1 MLKLK
6 TLVISILAV
15 IGIIAAAGVV
25 AAQEQSN
32 ACVTHGAVPA
42 GNAGLAQDCETLLRI
57 MDTLRGSAT
66 LNWSSTTPI
75 SSWTGVRLGGSP
87 QRVTIMK
94 LQKQN
99 LDGQIPAGIGQL
111 DKLIDLWLYVNDL
124 SGPLPAEL
132 GNLADLKTLMLSN
145 NDFSGQIPLELNNL
159 NLDRLWL
166 KGNSFTGCM
175 PANLLEVPDGDAAGL
190 NLPACTG
197 GPPPPPSV
205 TSTPPGTESLS
216 EMVKRVRPAVVKVVN
231 MGQDGPS
238 GYGSGFIFRTDDD
251 GAAYILTNYHVV
263 DEAEEVWILVED
275 ETFFQAAI
283 EAVDPRRDL
292 GLLRICCGEFTTVEF
307 MDSSVLYPGDEVIAI
322 GYAQDDILPRTFRP
336 GRVIIPGE
344 ATVTRGI
351 ISAFRY
357 YSLLDTEVVQHDAPN
372 NPGNSGGPLL
382 SLDGRVVG
390 INTFGFRDHPALG
403 VTGEGLNF
411 AVLETTTQERLR
423 LWDLG
428 PSAEFGPLSGVLRHD
443 PSDDFLE
450 VFQPEFTATEDEFA
464 IGATFTNPY
473 AGSLQ
478 LWSYGFYFGRSG
490 EANDQYLYF
499 VVDSR
504 KQWFVYM
511 RDAGGELQRL
521 HSGIVPQLRTGT
533 GEKNALTLYVDG
545 PWGELYVNGQ
555 RVRYPEPFGAA
566 ERVNLGGTLL
576 ESHGGEV
583 AVMTGFFIGSERSG
597 ARTRYESFVG
607 VTYDHGR

>member
-1 MLKLK
+1 MKRLKVLAIGAA
-6 TLVISILAV
+6 LVLLVALGS
-15 IGIIAAAGVV
+15 VV
-25 AAQEQSN
+25 RAQSTG
-32 ACVTHGAVPA
+32 CVEGGAVPT
-42 GNAGLAQDCETLLRI
+42 GNPGLTRDCETLLD
-57 MDTLRGSAT
+57 MKATLQGTAE
-66 LNWSSTTPI
+66 LNWSTNVAI
-75 SSWTGVRLGGSP
+75 RSWQGIRLGGSP
-87 QRVTIMK
+87 LRVTTVR

-111 DKLIDLWLYVNDL
+111 DKLVDLWLYVNDL

-132 GNLADLKTLMLSN
+132 GNLSDLETLMLSH

-159 NLDRLWL
+159 NLSRLWL
-166 KGNSFTGCM
+166 KGNEFTGCM
-175 PANLLEVPDGDAAGL
+175 PANLLEVPDGDAASL
-190 NLPACTG
+190 RLPLCTDDG
-197 GPPPPPSV
+197 KPP
-205 TSTPPGTESLS
+205 TSTPTDRPESLS

-231 MGQDGPS
+231 MRADGPRGS
-238 GYGSGFIFRTDDD
+238 GSGFIFRTDDD

-263 DEAEEVWILVED
+263 DEAEEVWIFVED

-307 MDSSVLYPGDEVIAI
+307 MDSDVLYPGDEVISI
-322 GYAQDDILPRTFRP
+322 GYAADGYMPRTFRP
-336 GRVIIPGE
+336 GRVIVPGE

-357 YSLLDTEVVQHDAPN
+357 DSLRDVEFVQHDAPIN
-372 NPGNSGGPLL
+372 GGNSGGPLF
-382 SLDGRVVG
+382 SPDGRVVG
-390 INTFGFRDHPALG
+390 VTSLHFVDVPSRDLFLDGIA
-403 VTGEGLNF
+403 F

-428 PSAEFGPLSGVLRHD
+428 PSAGFGPLSGVLRHD
-443 PSDDFLE
+443 PSDDFFE

-511 RDAGGELQRL
+511 RDAGGESQRL

>member
-1 MLKLK
+1 MKRLKVLAIGAA
-6 TLVISILAV
+6 LVLLVALGS
-15 IGIIAAAGVV
+15 VV
-25 AAQEQSN
+25 RAQSTG
-32 ACVTHGAVPA
+32 CVEGGAVPT
-42 GNAGLAQDCETLLRI
+42 GNPGLTRDCETLLD
-57 MDTLRGSAT
+57 MKATLQGTAE
-66 LNWSSTTPI
+66 LNWSTNVAI
-75 SSWTGVRLGGSP
+75 RSWQGIRLGGSP
-87 QRVTIMK
+87 LRVTTVR

-111 DKLIDLWLYVNDL
+111 DKLVDLWLYVNDL

-132 GNLADLKTLMLSN
+132 GNLSDLETLMLSH

-159 NLDRLWL
+159 NLSRLWL
-166 KGNSFTGCM
+166 KGNEFTGCM
-175 PANLLEVPDGDAAGL
+175 PANLLEVPDGDAASL
-190 NLPACTG
+190 RLPLCTDDG
-197 GPPPPPSV
+197 KPP
-205 TSTPPGTESLS
+205 TSTPTDRPESLS

-231 MGQDGPS
+231 MRADGPQGS
-238 GYGSGFIFRTDDD
+238 GSGFIFRTDDD
-251 GAAYILTNYHVV
+251 GAAYILTNHHVV

-307 MDSSVLYPGDEVIAI
+307 MDSDVLHPGDEVISI
-322 GYAQDDILPRTFRP
+322 GYAADAIMPRTFRP
-336 GRVIIPGE
+336 GRVMVPGE

-351 ISAFRY
+351 VSAFRY
-357 YSLLDTEVVQHDAPN
+357 YPRRDAELVQYDAPTN
-372 NPGNSGGPLL
+372 GGNSGGPLL
-382 SLDGRVVG
+382 SPDGRVVAVV
-390 INTFGFRDHPALG
+390 TFGFPDRPSLG
-403 VTGEGLNF
+403 IFREGLNF

-443 PSDDFLE
+443 PSDDFFE

-478 LWSYGFYFGRSG
+478 LWSYGLSFGRSG
-490 EANDQYLYF
+490 EANDQFMYF
-499 VVDSR
+499 VVDST
-504 KQWFVYM
+504 KQWRVYM

-533 GEKNALTLYVDG
+533 GEKNELTLYVDG

-576 ESHGGEV
+576 ESHGGQV
-583 AVMTGFFIGSERSG
+583 AVLTGFFTGSERSG
-597 ARTRYESFVG
+597 ARTRYEDFVG
-607 VTYDHGR
+607 ATYDHGR